1 MLLVDYDSPVP
12 RDLRYLRIAA
22 DLRKRI
28 AAGDIAPGRLLPSE
42 SELAAENAASRVT
55 VRKALARLKEEGIV
69 DSRQGFGWYV
79 VGAPLRQSLRDLTT
93 IERQI
98 RAAGHEPSREL
109 VHFAFVPTPPRLSD
123 VLHTESVLEVTRIDR
138 IDGQPFGTA
147 TVWVR
152 ADLAAD
158 LSPRAIERRP
168 LSEQLGVE
176 LGGGT
181 QTISAVAATKED
193 ARLLGVPRGAP
204 LLRVERTTSDA
215 SGRRILRSEARY
227 NPLLTELLAELPP
240 AVHDIE
246 PGLRLIPQR
255 VATDTHVNSTTKSRA
270 GHVQNVASPGT
281 RSGGRPL
288 V

>member
-1 MLLVDYDSPVP
+1 VP

-22 DLRKRI
+22 ELRWRV
-28 AAGDIAPGRLLPSE
+28 AAGEVGPGRLLPSE
-42 SELAAENAASRVT
+42 SELAAEQHASRAT
-55 VRKALARLKEEGIV
+55 VRKALARLKDEGIV

-109 VHFAFVPTPPRLSD
+109 VHFAFVPTPTSLAE
-123 VLHTESVLEVTRIDR
+123 VLLGGSVLEVTRIDR
-138 IDGQPFGTA
+138 IDGQPFATA

-152 ADLAAD
+152 AELAAG
-158 LSPRAIERRP
+158 LSPRAIERHP

-176 LGGGT
+176 LGGAS
-181 QTISAVAATKED
+181 QTITAVAATTED

-204 LLRVERTTSDA
+204 LLRVERTTWDTD
-215 SGRRILRSEARY
+215 GRAILRSAARY
-227 NPLLTELLAELPP
+227 NPLRTELVADLPP

-246 PGLRLIPQR
+246 PGLRLIPR
-255 VATDTHVNSTTKSRA
+255 RA
-270 GHVQNVASPGT
+270 GD
-281 RSGGRPL
+281 
-288 V
+288 